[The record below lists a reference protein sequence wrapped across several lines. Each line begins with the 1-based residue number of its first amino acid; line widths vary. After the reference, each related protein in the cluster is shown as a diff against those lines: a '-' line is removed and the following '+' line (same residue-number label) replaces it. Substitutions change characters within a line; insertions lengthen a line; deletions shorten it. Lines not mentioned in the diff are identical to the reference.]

1 MDINLLRSLVT
12 LAAFAAFV
20 GIVWWAYGPARKE
33 RFERDAQ
40 LPFIEDDPSPRKP
53 AEGGAGSV
61 GFADGCDPGAGF
73 RAEETARSCVP
84 ARSHPHIRHG
94 APAPRFGTPLPS
106 GEGKVRREMTYR
118 SFPNDRMGA
127 RR

>member
-1 MDINLLRSLVT
+1 MTTMDINLLRSLVT
-12 LAAFAAFV
+12 VAALAAFLGV
-20 GIVWWAYGPARKE
+20 VWWAYGPARKE

-40 LPFIEDDPSPRKP
+40 LPFIEDEPSPH
-53 AEGGAGSV
+53 A
-61 GFADGCDPGAGF
+61 
-73 RAEETARSCVP
+73 
-84 ARSHPHIRHG
+84 
-94 APAPRFGTPLPS
+94 PLPS